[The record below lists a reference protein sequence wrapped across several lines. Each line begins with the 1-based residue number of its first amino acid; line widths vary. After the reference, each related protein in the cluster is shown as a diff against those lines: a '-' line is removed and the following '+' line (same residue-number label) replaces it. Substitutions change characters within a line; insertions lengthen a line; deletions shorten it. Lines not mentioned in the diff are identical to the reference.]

1 MKVKELISTL
11 QTYNPEEH
19 IIVQWYCQED
29 AEAWFANEKSATT
42 KQWEEVV
49 ERYSYNSCQQF
60 GDDISDQ
67 LQEVMEEDD
76 GR

>member
-11 QTYNPEEH
+11 QTYDPEEH

-29 AEAWFANEKSATT
+29 IEDWDEKPATT
-42 KQWEEVV
+42 KQWEVV
-49 ERYSYNSCQQF
+49 VDRYDFAPHNF
-60 GDDISDQ
+60 GDDIFEQ

-76 GR
+76 G